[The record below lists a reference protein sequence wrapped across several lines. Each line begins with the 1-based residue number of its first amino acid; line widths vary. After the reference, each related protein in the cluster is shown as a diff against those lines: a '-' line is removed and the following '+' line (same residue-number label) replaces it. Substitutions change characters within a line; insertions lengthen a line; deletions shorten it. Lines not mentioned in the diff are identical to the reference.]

1 MNKEI
6 KVKVTLTPGYEQ
18 RFTAACL
25 EVIKKREESKKESI
39 ACYKQELSVC

>member
-6 KVKVTLTPGYEQ
+6 KVKVTFTPGYEQ

-25 EVIKKREESKKESI
+25 EVIKKREESKKASI
-39 ACYKQELSVC
+39 TCRKQDLSAC